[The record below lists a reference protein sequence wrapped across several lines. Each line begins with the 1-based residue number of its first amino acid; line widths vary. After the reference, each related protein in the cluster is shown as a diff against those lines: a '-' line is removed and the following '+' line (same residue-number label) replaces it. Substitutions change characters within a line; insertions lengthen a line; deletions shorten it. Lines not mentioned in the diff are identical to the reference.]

1 MEEHERIE
9 LRSDEVKEILG
20 TPPSWLIRWGTL
32 VIVGVLASL
41 GVLSY
46 VVKYPDVIMADVM
59 ITTSAPPTSVITRS
73 DGNISKL
80 LVVEKQEVGAGDI
93 LAIMQNTSDYQAI
106 IQTEKVILKIQNDN
120 FENLL
125 DIKPDRTLQMGDI
138 QTEYSNFIQ
147 ALETYSFSAT
157 SKYSSI
163 NVSQTQEQIKRLGE
177 DIRITGQKKD
187 NAKQRLELAKR
198 VADKNKVLYN
208 NNAISLRELE
218 ASQEVILQ
226 GENELKNYE
235 SQVVSKRIEIG
246 QLESRITEI
255 KQGTTI
261 NNTDK
266 LFKLKETVNNL
277 RASIDKWKQT
287 FLLTAPVAGR
297 VTFSS
302 RTWKEQMFA
311 KVGEEILVVVPKE
324 SAANAIVGKAIIPIF
339 GSGKVH
345 ENQRVII
352 RLDGYPY
359 EEFGT
364 IDGTVAGLSLVPKE
378 DKQLIQIAIPGEKL
392 VTNRKKEIPQAQQL
406 AGKAQI
412 VTEEKRFIERIF
424 DKILAI
430 FKKNS

>member
-1 MEEHERIE
+1 MEEHEKIE

-20 TPPSWLIRWGTL
+20 TPPSWLVRWGTL
-32 VIVGVLASL
+32 VIVSVLASI

-59 ITTSAPPTSVITRS
+59 ITTSSPPTSVVTRS
-73 DGNISKL
+73 DGNLSKL
-80 LVVEKQEVGAGDI
+80 LVVEKQEVNAGEI
-93 LAIMQNTSDYQAI
+93 LAVMQNTADYQAI
-106 IQTEKVILKIQNDN
+106 AETEKLILKIQNEN
-120 FENLL
+120 FGNLL
-125 DIKPDRTLQMGDI
+125 DVKPDRTLQMGDI
-138 QTEYSNFIQ
+138 QGDYSNFIQ

-157 SKYSSI
+157 NKYSTI

-177 DIRITGQKKD
+177 DIKITGQKKENARERLQYVRDVAAKNRTLYD
-187 NAKQRLELAKR
+187 NK
-198 VADKNKVLYN
+198 
-208 NNAISLRELE
+208 AISLRELE
-218 ASQEVILQ
+218 ASREAILQ

-246 QLESRITEI
+246 QLEGRITEI

-287 FLLTAPVAGR
+287 FLVTAPVGGR

-311 KVGEEILVVVPKE
+311 KAGEELLVVVPKE
-324 SAANAIVGKAIIPIF
+324 SATNTIVGKAIIPIF

-364 IDGTVAGLSLVPKE
+364 IDGTVSGLSLVPKE
-378 DKQLIQIAIPGEKL
+378 DKQVVQIAIAGEKL
-392 VTNRKKEIPQAQQL
+392 ITNRKKEIPQAQQL
-406 AGKAQI
+406 SGKAQI

-424 DKILAI
+424 DKIFAI
-430 FKKNS
+430 FKKNN